1 MFYGSSYYYRCRGM
15 IYLTNQ
21 VNVSY
26 LVWRRIVDGCM
37 KVERKEV
44 LYQVSGLPRL
54 TRFSTMLL
62 LGQRLEPMLDA
73 LVASVGTFISLIEL
87 AVLRQQAK
95 YHQLVLREQMEYQ
108 RQQAEYQKKKDEYYA
123 SLQTHNQVLL
133 SVS

>member
-123 SLQTHNQVLL
+123 NLQTHNQVLL

>member
-1 MFYGSSYYYRCRGM
+1 
-15 IYLTNQ
+15 
-21 VNVSY
+21 
-26 LVWRRIVDGCM
+26 M

-123 SLQTHNQVLL
+123 NLQTHNQVLL